1 MSWELE
7 VRPRKS
13 TRYAIGSALFLVV
26 SFVTVAILLRHSD
39 TGVYFRPA
47 DQAAMILLGCA
58 LAGGALLLARPRL
71 RVSAKGVW
79 VRNVFGEKFVDW
91 DLAKGLS
98 FPDGS
103 AWARIELPDDE
114 YIPVMAIQAND
125 RAYAVDSIR
134 RFRALGQKYATSA
147 EPTAEQANDVT
158 ASTDLP

>member
-13 TRYAIGSALFLVV
+13 TRYAIGSALFLAI
-26 SFVTVAILLRHSD
+26 SFVTVAVLLRNSN
-39 TGVYFRPA
+39 TGVFFRPA
-47 DQAAMILLGCA
+47 DQAAMILLGFA

-71 RVSAKGVW
+71 RVSDKGVW
-79 VRNVFGEKFVDW
+79 VRNVFGEKFIEW
-91 DLAKGLS
+91 DLARGLS

-125 RAYAVDSIR
+125 RAYAVDSIE
-134 RFRALGQKYATSA
+134 RFRALGQKYAIGA
-147 EPTAEQANDVT
+147 EPTTQPANET
-158 ASTDLP
+158 P